1 MRILLVDDSVRHRR
15 AGKKQLEALDHE
27 VVAVS
32 EYGEARKRA
41 KEGGYDIALL
51 DLLMPAEATTLG
63 PNARIE
69 HVGREIAIGFPL
81 LLSLAGL
88 VGKIA
93 VATDTNHHD
102 HPMSAAVDWFSG
114 DRKLMVNGA
123 VVLIMHAPMIEDG
136 TKNWGK
142 VLERL
147 LANEPYPAVAYD
159 RSA

>member
-1 MRILLVDDSVRHRR
+1 MKILLVDDSVHHRR
-15 AGKKQLEALDHE
+15 AGKRQLEASGHT

-32 EYGEARKRA
+32 EYSEARTLA
-41 KEGGYDIALL
+41 KEGTFDVALL

-63 PNARIE
+63 PDARTE

-93 VATDTNHHD
+93 VATDTNHHH
-102 HPMSAAVDWFSG
+102 HPMSAAVDWFLG
-114 DRKLMVNGA
+114 DPKLVVNGA
-123 VVLIMHAPMIEDG
+123 TVLIMHAPMNEDG

-147 LANEPYPAVAYD
+147 LVNEP
-159 RSA
+159 

>member
-1 MRILLVDDSVRHRR
+1 MKILIVDDSVRHRR
-15 AGKKQLEALDHE
+15 AGKKQLEALGHE

-32 EYGEARKRA
+32 EYGEARKLA
-41 KEGGYDIALL
+41 KEGGFDIALL

-63 PNARIE
+63 PDARTE

-93 VATDTNHHD
+93 VATDTNHHN
-102 HPMSAAVDWFSG
+102 HPMSAAVDWFLG
-114 DRKLMVNGA
+114 DRKLVVNGTT
-123 VVLIMHAPMIEDG
+123 VLVMHAPMTEDG

-147 LANEPYPAVAYD
+147 LINEP
-159 RSA
+159 

>member
-1 MRILLVDDSVRHRR
+1 MKILLVDDSVRHRQ
-15 AGKKQLEALDHE
+15 AGKKQLEELGHE

-32 EYGEARKRA
+32 EYGEARKLA
-41 KEGGYDIALL
+41 GEGGFDIALL

-63 PNARIE
+63 LDARTE

-93 VATDTNHHD
+93 VATDTSHHN
-102 HPMSAAVDWFSG
+102 HPMSAVVDWFLG
-114 DRKLMVNGA
+114 DRKLVDGTT
-123 VVLIMHAPMIEDG
+123 VLIMHAHMFEDG

-147 LANEPYPAVAYD
+147 LNSE
-159 RSA
+159 